1 MSKKWFGNLLN
12 RLEENKMYCEE
23 IKVGT
28 GVTEYMY
35 SDRYVYEVVEVI
47 DQKHVFV
54 RELDHIAVGPAM
66 SNQWE
71 YKSNL
76 NNPIKELKY
85 RYGKW
90 NWVNTITKESIDK
103 CCYFDGKL
111 FKAKQKIEA
120 GAKKVEVFRDTR
132 VSFGVT
138 DYYYDYEF

>member
-1 MSKKWFGNLLN
+1 MSKKWFGSLFN

-54 RELDHIAVGPAM
+54 RELDPIAVGPSM

-76 NNPIKELKY
+76 DKPIRELKY
-85 RYGKW
+85 RY
-90 NWVNTITKESIDK
+90 WVNTFTKEGIKNVCYLDDK
-103 CCYFDGKL
+103 F

-120 GAKKVEVFRDTR
+120 GVEEVKIFRDTR

-138 DYYYDYEF
+138 DYYYGYEF